1 MMRAAVALAILI
13 GLPRPSLA
21 DAIPSA
27 QAKDHIGE
35 TATVCGRVADTL
47 YQETGSHVTFLNFD
61 KPYPSHTFTAFLP
74 AENRSKFGTP
84 EKDYKDKDICVTGKI
99 ENYRGKP
106 EIVLTDPQQIK
117 VQAK

>member
-1 MMRAAVALAILI
+1 MRADVGLAILI
-13 GLPRPSLA
+13 GIPQLSIA

-27 QAKDHIGE
+27 QARDRIGE

-61 KPYPSHTFTAFLP
+61 KPYSDHTFTAFLP

-84 EKDYKDKDICVTGKI
+84 EKEYKDKDICVTGKI
-99 ENYRGKP
+99 EDYHGKP
-106 EIVLTDPQQIK
+106 EIVLTNPQQIK
-117 VQAK
+117 APPK